1 MRTVKTK
8 RQGHRLAPRVSA
20 KDHVRGSPLAITT
33 LVAYGDFASP
43 ACAQTYGTV
52 KKIQKTMGT
61 RLRYVYR
68 SFPQP
73 EQFGHSEEA
82 AEAAECAS
90 SQGKFWE
97 MHDSL
102 FESKT
107 PTDEVRLQRHA
118 AEVGLDLLRFRR
130 EMLAHAHSGKI
141 RGVRQGGVRSGVAA
155 APAFFINNIRHE
167 SSFGL
172 ATLLAAVQAV
182 SVGEAFEWKTRFRK
196 SQSIESAPRR
206 TGGSHVDDDRHRSAG
221 SLGSGFV
228 CVSRLVGIRS
238 RSHRAGSD
246 RHRDAPGERKSH
258 RRVSGRNRFPLAAPI
273 DPDEPGRRSAAKVQR
288 NP

>member
-1 MRTVKTK
+1 MPDPEGATVKTK
-8 RQGHRLAPRVSA
+8 RQGQRLARKVSA
-20 KDHVRGSPLAITT
+20 EDHVRGSPLAKTT

-43 ACAQTYGTV
+43 ACAKTYGTV
-52 KKIQKTMGT
+52 KKIQKEMGA

-73 EQFGHSEEA
+73 ERFGHSEDA

-90 SQGKFWE
+90 SQGRFWE

-102 FESKT
+102 FEGET
-107 PTDEVRLQRHA
+107 PTDQVRLQRHA
-118 AEVGLDLLRFRR
+118 AQAGLDVIRFRR
-130 EMLAHAHSGKI
+130 EMLAHAHSDKI

-182 SVGEAFEWKTRFRK
+182 S
-196 SQSIESAPRR
+196 
-206 TGGSHVDDDRHRSAG
+206 GG
-221 SLGSGFV
+221 
-228 CVSRLVGIRS
+228 
-238 RSHRAGSD
+238 
-246 RHRDAPGERKSH
+246 
-258 RRVSGRNRFPLAAPI
+258 
-273 DPDEPGRRSAAKVQR
+273 
-288 NP
+288 